1 MPAPYQAPIDE
12 MAFLLNHV
20 TGLKRTRNIPAFA
33 ECTPDVAHAVLT
45 EAARFAQEVVSP
57 LNEAGEKQPPVVSN
71 GTVTTSPGYRD
82 AYQQFVAAGWNGLS
96 SPSEHGGQALGQA
109 LSTAVSE
116 MWQSASMSFGLCPM
130 LTAGAI
136 HAIEHHASR
145 NLQRLFLERLVSGE
159 WTGTMNLTE
168 PQAGSDLAAITTKA
182 IPSGDHF
189 LIKGSKIY
197 ITYGE
202 HDMADNI
209 IHLVLARLP
218 DAPPGVKGIS
228 LFIVPKYLVNEN
240 GSLGQR
246 NDLTCVSL
254 EHKVGIH
261 GSPTAVMRYGD
272 HQGATGYLVG
282 EPNQGLAYM
291 FTMMN
296 HARLQVGLQGV
307 AVSQRS
313 LQQANDYAHER
324 VQGKTLLPGT
334 AKSAAPIAFHPDV
347 RRMLLSM
354 QARTQAMRALA
365 LEAATEL
372 DLCSQSDQAAASR
385 AQTRVDLLIPIVK
398 GWCTEQSVEVSS
410 LAVQIHGGMG
420 YIEETG
426 IGQLWR
432 DARITPIYEGTTA
445 IQANDLIGR
454 KILRDQGSAMFELLH
469 EIRQVATHLGTCQ
482 DERTSRFG
490 QQLEQGADTLESCV
504 KWCLEKA
511 GQDMAAVY
519 FGSVPLLTLA
529 GYVLG
534 AWMMGR
540 GALACQ
546 DNHAVIAPELRQSQ
560 TCLALVY
567 GDLALIPSLGLAHAV
582 TSGSDVLGAN
592 PGVRFTP

>member
-1 MPAPYQAPIDE
+1 MPAPYQAPLDD

-20 TGLKRTRNIPAFA
+20 TGLKRTQGLPEFG
-33 ECTPDVAHAVLT
+33 ECTADVAQAVLR
-45 EAARFAQEVVSP
+45 EAARFAQEVISP
-57 LNEAGEKQPPVVSN
+57 LNTSSEQQPPSVTHGV
-71 GTVTTSPGYRD
+71 VTTSPGYRD

-96 SPSEHGGQALGQA
+96 SPEDFGGQGLGQA

-136 HAIEHHASR
+136 HAIEHHASPD
-145 NLQRLFLERLVSGE
+145 LQRIFLERLVSGQ

-182 IPSGDHF
+182 IPSGDHY

-202 HDMADNI
+202 HDMAENI
-209 IHLVLARLP
+209 VHLVLARLP
-218 DAPPGVKGIS
+218 DAPAGVKGIS

-240 GSLGQR
+240 GSLGAR
-246 NDLTCVSL
+246 NDLICASL

-272 HQGATGYLVG
+272 HNGAIGYLVG
-282 EPNQGLAYM
+282 EPHQGLAYM

-313 LQQANDYAHER
+313 LQLASAYAQER
-324 VQGKTLLPGT
+324 VQGRTLLGQ
-334 AKSAAPIAFHPDV
+334 SDGSAPIALHPDV
-347 RRMLLSM
+347 QRMLLTM
-354 QARTQAMRALA
+354 RAKTQAMRALA

-372 DLCSQSDQAAASR
+372 DLTLQSDQQAASR

-398 GWCTEQSVEVSS
+398 GWCTEQSVEITSMG
-410 LAVQIHGGMG
+410 VQIHGGMG

-426 IGQLWR
+426 AGQLWR

-445 IQANDLIGR
+445 IQANDLVGR
-454 KILRDQGSAMFELLH
+454 KILRDQGAAVMELLG
-469 EIRQVATHLGTCQ
+469 EIQATARVLRSTDDPRLNRLG
-482 DERTSRFG
+482 D
-490 QQLEQGADTLESCV
+490 QLEQASQVLQSCV
-504 KWCLEKA
+504 SGCLETA
-511 GQDMAAVY
+511 RTDNASVY
-519 FGSVPLLTLA
+519 FGSVPLLMLC
-529 GYVLG
+529 GSVLG
-534 AWMMGR
+534 GWMLAR
-540 GALACQ
+540 AALACHHEGDLIEAQ
-546 DNHAVIAPELRQSQ
+546 VRRDQ
-560 TCLALVY
+560 TRLALVY
-567 GDLALIPSLGLAHAV
+567 GDLCLMPSLGLAHMISHAGE
-582 TSGSDVLGAN
+582 TLRATLE
-592 PGVRFTP
+592 P